1 MPSPVLDFCFVNTK
15 NEPDLQFAAL
25 YLLTDSQNVFS
36 VFPLLFK
43 GQRFSG
49 EFIELLKSASK
60 QLLAQQ
66 QIRSF
71 EQFDTRIVKPVL
83 ENLAEEGPD
92 YVIDPEA
99 LSQIIRPNIQPTVS
113 K

>member
-1 MPSPVLDFCFVNTK
+1 VH
-15 NEPDLQFAAL
+15 
-25 YLLTDSQNVFS
+25 
-36 VFPLLFK
+36 PLLFQ

-66 QIRSF
+66 QIRSY

-83 ENLAEEGPD
+83 DNLIEEGPD

-99 LSQIIRPNIQPTVS
+99 LSNSIRRNVQPIVS